1 MHIIHEYHPWISSID
16 IIHGYYPWDPMGGT
30 MGTPWVGSLSL
41 LGLMGPLGL
50 IGPLGL
56 MGPQGLMGPGPW
68 AMGVI
73 VIRGGHRYPGDPDL
87 LRE

>member
-1 MHIIHEYHPWISSID
+1 
-16 IIHGYYPWDPMGGT
+16 

-68 AMGVI
+68 ALG
-73 VIRGGHRYPGDPDL
+73 RGPWALGHGWLGEPGEGYSGQPQKRARIPGSYL
-87 LRE
+87 LIID